1 MSGML
6 PPIIS
11 FVARSGT
18 GKTTFLQ
25 KLLAELGRRS
35 VRVMVVKH
43 DVHGFE
49 VDKPGKDTWKF
60 RQAGARQ
67 VLIANA
73 HKMALMASV
82 DGEQPLLTLVSRY
95 ARRVDLVITEGYRRS
110 GMPKFLVARKG
121 APQPFAPGPE
131 ELEGAVAALTDYP
144 LQDLAPHIEQLPLND
159 VGPCADMILERFVR
173 RGHIDRPLTGVVLAG
188 GRSTRMGSDKAFL
201 EVDGKAVLSSL
212 VESILPHCAG
222 GVTVVRRGHDQVMPP
237 LPEGTRVVEDLL
249 PDNAALGG
257 LYTGLA
263 LAETPFVF
271 LAACDMPKL
280 NPALVEWLRTL
291 PPKGA
296 DVLLPVANDREQP
309 MHAIYGH
316 RCLGAMKEALLSG
329 ELAMGRWYG
338 SMRVERIRSDR
349 WREVD
354 PEGASFINVN
364 TQEELARL

>member
-1 MSGML
+1 MSLL

-18 GKTTFLQ
+18 GKTTFLC
-25 KLLAELGRRS
+25 KLIEELGRRS

-60 RQAGARQ
+60 RHAGARQ

-73 HKMALMASV
+73 HKMALMGSV
-82 DGEQPLLTLVSRY
+82 DGEQPLLTLVHRY
-95 ARRVDLVITEGYRRS
+95 ARRVDLIITEGYRRS
-110 GMPKFLVARKG
+110 GMPKFLVARKD

-131 ELEGAVAALTDYP
+131 ELEGAVAAVTDYP
-144 LQDLAPHIEQLPLND
+144 LDLVSHLPQLPLND
-159 VGPCADMILERFVR
+159 VGPCADLIVERFVR
-173 RGHIDRPLTGVVLAG
+173 HGQIDRAMTGVVLAG

-201 EVDGKAVLSSL
+201 EVSGDRVLPAL
-212 VESILPHCAG
+212 VESLMPMCAG
-222 GVTVVRRGHDQVMPP
+222 GVTVVRRAPGQEMPP
-237 LPEGTRVVEDLL
+237 LPEGTTVVEDLL
-249 PDNAALGG
+249 PDHAALGG

-263 LAETPFVF
+263 LARTPYVF
-271 LAACDMPKL
+271 LAACDMPQL
-280 NPALVEWLRTL
+280 DPALVEWLRTL
-291 PPKGA
+291 PPKTA
-296 DVLLPVANDREQP
+296 DVLLPVAHDREQP

-338 SMRVERIRSDR
+338 SVRVERVTHDR
-349 WREVD
+349 WREID
-354 PEGASFINVN
+354 PTGASFVNVN
-364 TQEELARL
+364 TPEQLRRI